1 MPLQHTGTVPGE
13 DPQAHVLQEPGRDLI
28 CIAMD
33 MPSMVS
39 MVSMVVVL
47 GGLKVGDDWPASLAQ
62 RGHLKNL

>member
-28 CIAMD
+28 YIAVD
-33 MPSMVS
+33 MPS

-62 RGHLKNL
+62 RGHLKDL